1 MARSRT
7 TLALVALAVLAA
19 AGSYGLVHEKLAVQP
34 LWSAEGRSRL
44 LVYALVY
51 WTIAGLLLRF
61 APKWLAPA
69 TAIFVAIYT
78 ACWYTPAWSGIAA
91 LIAVLYFLGSCFFTG
106 RILLRRADPATAVLL
121 GMAVWMFAI
130 WAALHFPVN
139 TGTAYAIAFAIP
151 YAWALKTRPS
161 LAVAKQLDQAEPAT
175 QPEAAKQAQPVALAI
190 LLFVLLAHW
199 LVALKPEISADGLS
213 MHLALPMAVEHAGV
227 WGFDFHRQTW
237 SMMPAGGDC
246 LFTAAYLLSGGG
258 PIAGEAA
265 ARLLNFALL
274 ALVTWIVARASRS
287 FLMAALFAST
297 PLAHMVTGSLFVEN
311 VWAALILGG
320 ALALVR
326 YEESGTQ
333 VRKSDLLTAATFLG
347 AAMAVKLTAAVFVA
361 PAALIGLWLA
371 DRRKQFRTLLQ
382 AAAVLAA
389 LAAPPYVYSFIKTG
403 NPVFPFANTVFRSP
417 FFDVSE
423 PFADPR
429 FAAPI
434 SSKTAY
440 DITFRSGSY
449 FEGQGGAAGFQ
460 YFLLLIPAALVIRRR
475 SQWLLFGIAGVGTL
489 VLFAFLPNLR
499 YWYPALPLFSI
510 VIAGLFEAWPK
521 ASIAVTALIGLNMW
535 FWPAAGLYHRDFAL
549 FTHRQ
554 DADYLRAGAPQ
565 RALIE
570 RLNHDAPGE
579 PVAFFSTDA
588 VAGLNA
594 PAYTDSW
601 HTDEYWER
609 VRKAHTPAEVAE
621 VLRAFGI
628 KHIVSSES
636 GASPFTHIQTFLRRW
651 IEPEDTSSIGNGIG
665 GFGVFRLRDAALKAP
680 AAVPF
685 PPGVWDDLDAG
696 IEYNG
701 PWVQGRFAEA
711 LMDSLTYSDEPGDSL
726 RLTFRGSAITYVFT
740 KALNRGVALVTIDG
754 AERARIDQYSAATE
768 WQSQR
773 SFDALGEGVHTFEVR
788 VLGDKNARS
797 SGAYVDLDGIAV
809 R

>member
-1 MARSRT
+1 MGAAGRPVARYNMASSRK
-7 TLALVALAVLAA
+7 TLALAALVVLAA
-19 AGSYGLVHEKLAVQP
+19 AGSYGLVHEKLAAQP

-44 LVYALVY
+44 LGYALVY

-61 APKWLAPA
+61 APKWLVPA
-69 TAIFVAIYT
+69 AGIFVAVYT
-78 ACWYTPAWSGIAA
+78 ACWYTPAWSGVAA
-91 LIAVLYFLGSCFFTG
+91 LAAVLYFLGSCFFTG
-106 RILLRRADPATAVLL
+106 KFLSRRADAATAILL

-139 TGTAYAIAFAIP
+139 TGAAYAIAFAIP
-151 YAWALKTRPS
+151 YAWALKMRRS
-161 LAVAKQLDQAEPAT
+161 LADLAKRPEQAEPARH
-175 QPEAAKQAQPVALAI
+175 AKPWGLAV
-190 LLFVLLAHW
+190 LLFILLAHW

-213 MHLALPMAVEHAGV
+213 MHLALPMAVEHAGS

-258 PIAGEAA
+258 STAGEAA
-265 ARLLNFALL
+265 ARLLNFAML
-274 ALVTWIVARASRS
+274 ALLTWMVARASRS

-320 ALALVR
+320 SLALLR
-326 YEESGTQ
+326 YEESAAESVRHAPPGVSGTGSRRTPFRASLLAGFGRSRSIPKLAGRGPDPPLPVGDLQ
-333 VRKSDLLTAATFLG
+333 PYGAGPRPASGFWHGLPGVQRVQSAPPDVSEKAESDLLTAGALLG

-371 DRRKQFRTLLQ
+371 ARRKQFRTLLQ

-389 LAAPPYVYSFIKTG
+389 LAAPPYVYSLIKTG

-417 FFDVSE
+417 YFDTSQ

-434 SSKTAY
+434 SSTTAY

-475 SQWLLFGIAGVGTL
+475 SQWLLFGIAGAGTL
-489 VLFAFLPNLR
+489 ALFAFLPNLR

-510 VIAGLFEAWPK
+510 VIAGFFEAWPK
-521 ASIAVTALIGLNMW
+521 ANFAVAALILLNLW

-549 FTHRQ
+549 FTRQ
-554 DADYLRAGAPQ
+554 QAADYLRTGAPQ
-565 RALIE
+565 LALIE

-588 VAGLNA
+588 VAGPQCACL
-594 PAYTDSW
+594 
-601 HTDEYWER
+601 HR
-609 VRKAHTPAEVAE
+609 
-621 VLRAFGI
+621 
-628 KHIVSSES
+628 
-636 GASPFTHIQTFLRRW
+636 
-651 IEPEDTSSIGNGIG
+651 
-665 GFGVFRLRDAALKAP
+665 
-680 AAVPF
+680 
-685 PPGVWDDLDAG
+685 
-696 IEYNG
+696 
-701 PWVQGRFAEA
+701 
-711 LMDSLTYSDEPGDSL
+711 
-726 RLTFRGSAITYVFT
+726 
-740 KALNRGVALVTIDG
+740 
-754 AERARIDQYSAATE
+754 
-768 WQSQR
+768 
-773 SFDALGEGVHTFEVR
+773 
-788 VLGDKNARS
+788 
-797 SGAYVDLDGIAV
+797 
-809 R
+809 